1 MRSNIVKFLF
11 GGISLLIISAC
22 GGGDEE
28 PVLVPATIAPTT
40 TVVDLST
47 TVPMTT
53 TTYAAPATIVPIIVE
68 TTTTTVVIEPE
79 SIQPASVASV
89 ESVTVAAG
97 DSLSEIAKSNG
108 TTAEK
113 LARINGICNVNSI
126 YVGQVILLT
135 APESEVETDTE
146 EESLITVI
154 VEAGD
159 SLSKIAK
166 REGVTVDEVMSL
178 NNISDPNLLFV
189 GQKLTISGQASL
201 ETQEEAPVC

>member
-1 MRSNIVKFLF
+1 MRSNIAKFLL
-11 GGISLLIISAC
+11 GGLSLLIISAC

-40 TVVDLST
+40 TLMDLST

-53 TTYAAPATIVPIIVE
+53 STYAAPATIVPVVIE
-68 TTTTTVVIEPE
+68 TTTTTVVVEPE
-79 SIQPASVASV
+79 ETEPEPVG
-89 ESVTVAAG
+89 SVTVTAG
-97 DSLSEIAKSNG
+97 DSLSEIAKANG

-126 YVGQVILLT
+126 YVGQVILLND
-135 APESEVETDTE
+135 PEQEVETDET
-146 EESLITVI
+146 EESLRTVI

-166 REGVTVDEVMSL
+166 REGVTVDEVMSM

-189 GQKLTISGQASL
+189 GQKLTISGQASP
-201 ETQEEAPVC
+201 EPQEDPVC

>member
-1 MRSNIVKFLF
+1 MVKFLL
-11 GGISLLIISAC
+11 GGFSLLIISAC

-28 PVLVPATIAPTT
+28 PVLVPATMAPTT
-40 TVVDLST
+40 TLVDLST

-53 TTYAAPATIVPIIVE
+53 TSYATPATIVPVVIE
-68 TTTTTVVIEPE
+68 TTTTTVVIEIEETEPE
-79 SIQPASVASV
+79 LV

-97 DSLSEIAKSNG
+97 DSLSEIAKANG

-126 YVGQVILLT
+126 YVGQVILIND
-135 APESEVETDTE
+135 PEPEVETDAV
-146 EESLITVI
+146 EESLRTVM
-154 VEAGD
+154 VESGD

-166 REGVTVDEVMSL
+166 REGVTVDEIMSL

-201 ETQEEAPVC
+201 EPQEEDPVC

>member
-1 MRSNIVKFLF
+1 MRSNIVKFLL
-11 GGISLLIISAC
+11 GGLSLLIISAC

-40 TVVDLST
+40 TLVDLST

-53 TTYAAPATIVPIIVE
+53 TTYAAPATIVPIVVE
-68 TTTTTVVIEPE
+68 TTTTVVVEPE
-79 SIQPASVASV
+79 SIQPEPVASV

-146 EESLITVI
+146 EESLRTVI

-189 GQKLTISGQASL
+189 GQKLTISGQVSP
-201 ETQEEAPVC
+201 EPQEEAPVC

>member
-1 MRSNIVKFLF
+1 MRSNIAKFLL
-11 GGISLLIISAC
+11 GGLSLLIISAC

-40 TVVDLST
+40 TLMDLST

-53 TTYAAPATIVPIIVE
+53 TTYATPSTIVPLVIE
-68 TTTTTVVIEPE
+68 TTTTTVVVEPEEIEPE
-79 SIQPASVASV
+79 PVESV

-97 DSLSEIAKSNG
+97 DSLSEIAKANG

-126 YVGQVILLT
+126 YVGQVILLND
-135 APESEVETDTE
+135 PEPQVETDAE
-146 EESLITVI
+146 EESLRTVI

-189 GQKLTISGQASL
+189 GQKLTISGQASP
-201 ETQEEAPVC
+201 EPQEEDPVC

>member
-1 MRSNIVKFLF
+1 MRSNIAKFLL
-11 GGISLLIISAC
+11 GGLSLLIISAC

-40 TVVDLST
+40 TLMDLST

-53 TTYAAPATIVPIIVE
+53 TSYAAPATIVPVVIE
-68 TTTTTVVIEPE
+68 TTTTTVVVEPE
-79 SIQPASVASV
+79 ETEPEPVG
-89 ESVTVAAG
+89 SVTVTAG
-97 DSLSEIAKSNG
+97 DSLSEIAKANG

-126 YVGQVILLT
+126 YVGQVILLND
-135 APESEVETDTE
+135 PEQEVETDET
-146 EESLITVI
+146 EESLRTVI

-166 REGVTVDEVMSL
+166 REGVTVDEVMSM

-189 GQKLTISGQASL
+189 GQKLTISGQASP
-201 ETQEEAPVC
+201 EPQEDPVC

>member
-1 MRSNIVKFLF
+1 MRSNIAKFLL
-11 GGISLLIISAC
+11 GGLSLLIISAC

-40 TVVDLST
+40 TLMDLST

-53 TTYAAPATIVPIIVE
+53 TSYAAPATIVPVVIE
-68 TTTTTVVIEPE
+68 TTTTTVVVEPE
-79 SIQPASVASV
+79 ETEPEPVG
-89 ESVTVAAG
+89 SVTVTAG
-97 DSLSEIAKSNG
+97 DSLSEIAKANG

-126 YVGQVILLT
+126 YVGQVILLND
-135 APESEVETDTE
+135 PEQEVETDET
-146 EESLITVI
+146 EESLRTVI

-166 REGVTVDEVMSL
+166 REGVTVDEVMSM

-189 GQKLTISGQASL
+189 GQKLTISGQASP
-201 ETQEEAPVC
+201 EPQEAPVC

>member
-1 MRSNIVKFLF
+1 MRSNIVKFLL
-11 GGISLLIISAC
+11 GGLSLLIISAC

-40 TVVDLST
+40 TLMDLST

-53 TTYAAPATIVPIIVE
+53 TTYAAPATIVPVVIE
-68 TTTTTVVIEPE
+68 TTTTTVVVEPE
-79 SIQPASVASV
+79 ETEPEPVG
-89 ESVTVAAG
+89 SVTVTAG
-97 DSLSEIAKSNG
+97 DSLSEIAKANG

-126 YVGQVILLT
+126 YVGQVILLND
-135 APESEVETDTE
+135 PEQEVETDET
-146 EESLITVI
+146 EESLRTVI

-166 REGVTVDEVMSL
+166 REGVTVDEVMSM

-189 GQKLTISGQASL
+189 GQKLTISGQASP
-201 ETQEEAPVC
+201 EPQEDPVC

>member
-1 MRSNIVKFLF
+1 MRSNIAKFLL
-11 GGISLLIISAC
+11 GGLSLLIISAC

-40 TVVDLST
+40 TLMDLST

-53 TTYAAPATIVPIIVE
+53 TTYAAPATIVPVVIE
-68 TTTTTVVIEPE
+68 TTTTTVVVEPE
-79 SIQPASVASV
+79 ETEPEPVG
-89 ESVTVAAG
+89 SVTVTAG
-97 DSLSEIAKSNG
+97 DSLSEIAKANG

-126 YVGQVILLT
+126 YVGQVILLND
-135 APESEVETDTE
+135 PEQEVETDET
-146 EESLITVI
+146 EESLRTVI

-166 REGVTVDEVMSL
+166 REGVTVDEVMSM

-189 GQKLTISGQASL
+189 GQKLTISGQASP
-201 ETQEEAPVC
+201 EPQEDPVC

>member
-1 MRSNIVKFLF
+1 MVKFLL
-11 GGISLLIISAC
+11 GGFSLLIISAC

-28 PVLVPATIAPTT
+28 PVLVPATMAPTT
-40 TVVDLST
+40 TLVDLST

-53 TTYAAPATIVPIIVE
+53 TSYATPATIVPVVIE
-68 TTTTTVVIEPE
+68 TTTTTVVIEMEETE
-79 SIQPASVASV
+79 SELV

-97 DSLSEIAKSNG
+97 DSLSEIAKANG

-113 LARINGICNVNSI
+113 LARINDICNVNSI
-126 YVGQVILLT
+126 YVGQVILLND
-135 APESEVETDTE
+135 PEPEVETDAV
-146 EESLITVI
+146 EESLRTVV
-154 VEAGD
+154 VESGD

-166 REGVTVDEVMSL
+166 RESVTVDEIMSL

-201 ETQEEAPVC
+201 EPQEEDPVC

>member
-1 MRSNIVKFLF
+1 MRSNIVKFLL
-11 GGISLLIISAC
+11 GGLSLLIISAC

-40 TVVDLST
+40 TLMDLST

-53 TTYAAPATIVPIIVE
+53 TTYAAPATIVPVVIE
-68 TTTTTVVIEPE
+68 TTTTTVVVEPE
-79 SIQPASVASV
+79 ETEPEPVG
-89 ESVTVAAG
+89 SVTVTAG
-97 DSLSEIAKSNG
+97 DSLSEIAKANG

-126 YVGQVILLT
+126 YVGQVILLND
-135 APESEVETDTE
+135 PEQEVEADTT
-146 EESLITVI
+146 EESLRTII
-154 VEAGD
+154 VEVGD

-189 GQKLTISGQASL
+189 GQKLTISGQASPKP
-201 ETQEEAPVC
+201 QEEDPVC

>member
-1 MRSNIVKFLF
+1 MRSNIVKFLL
-11 GGISLLIISAC
+11 GGFSLILISAC

-40 TVVDLST
+40 TLMDLST

-53 TTYAAPATIVPIIVE
+53 TTYTAPATIVPVVIE
-68 TTTTTVVIEPE
+68 TSTTTVVVEPE
-79 SIQPASVASV
+79 ETEPEAV

-97 DSLSEIAKSNG
+97 DSLSEIAKANG

-126 YVGQVILLT
+126 FVGQVILLSD
-135 APESEVETDTE
+135 PEQEVETDAVE
-146 EESLITVI
+146 ETLRTVI
-154 VEAGD
+154 VESGD

-166 REGVTVDEVMSL
+166 REGVTVDEIMSL
-178 NNISDPNLLFV
+178 NSISDPNLLFV
-189 GQKLTISGQASL
+189 GQKLTISGQTSR
-201 ETQEEAPVC
+201 EPQEEDPVC

>member
-1 MRSNIVKFLF
+1 MRSNIAKFLL
-11 GGISLLIISAC
+11 GGLSLLIISAC

-40 TVVDLST
+40 TLMDLST

-53 TTYAAPATIVPIIVE
+53 TTYTAPATIVPVVIE
-68 TTTTTVVIEPE
+68 TTTTTVVVEPE
-79 SIQPASVASV
+79 ETEPEPVG
-89 ESVTVAAG
+89 SVTVTAG
-97 DSLSEIAKSNG
+97 DSLSEIAKANG

-126 YVGQVILLT
+126 YVGQVILLND
-135 APESEVETDTE
+135 PEQEVETDET
-146 EESLITVI
+146 EESLRTVI

-166 REGVTVDEVMSL
+166 REGVTVDEVMSM
-178 NNISDPNLLFV
+178 NKISDPNLLFV
-189 GQKLTISGQASL
+189 GQKLTISGQASP
-201 ETQEEAPVC
+201 EPQEDPVC

>member
-1 MRSNIVKFLF
+1 MVKFLF
-11 GGISLLIISAC
+11 GGFSLLIISAC
-22 GGGDEE
+22 GGGEEE
-28 PVLVPATIAPTT
+28 PVLVPATMAPTT
-40 TVVDLST
+40 TLIDLST

-53 TTYAAPATIVPIIVE
+53 TSYATPATIVPVVIE
-68 TTTTTVVIEPE
+68 TTTTTVVIEMEETE
-79 SIQPASVASV
+79 SELV

-97 DSLSEIAKSNG
+97 DSLSEIAKANG

-126 YVGQVILLT
+126 YVGQVILLND
-135 APESEVETDTE
+135 PEPEVETDAV
-146 EESLITVI
+146 EESLRTVV
-154 VEAGD
+154 VESGD

-166 REGVTVDEVMSL
+166 RESVTVDEIMSL

-201 ETQEEAPVC
+201 EPQEEDPVC

>member
-1 MRSNIVKFLF
+1 MVKFLL
-11 GGISLLIISAC
+11 GGFSLLIISAC

-28 PVLVPATIAPTT
+28 PVLVPATMAPTT
-40 TVVDLST
+40 TLVDLST

-53 TTYAAPATIVPIIVE
+53 TSYATPATIVPVVIE
-68 TTTTTVVIEPE
+68 TTTTTVVIEIEETEPE
-79 SIQPASVASV
+79 LV

-97 DSLSEIAKSNG
+97 DSLSEIAKANG

-113 LARINGICNVNSI
+113 LARINDICNVNSI
-126 YVGQVILLT
+126 YVGQVILIND
-135 APESEVETDTE
+135 PEPEVETDAV
-146 EESLITVI
+146 EESLRTVM
-154 VEAGD
+154 VESGD

-166 REGVTVDEVMSL
+166 REGVTVDEIMSL

-201 ETQEEAPVC
+201 EPQEEDPVC

>member
-1 MRSNIVKFLF
+1 MRSNIAKFLL
-11 GGISLLIISAC
+11 GGLSLLIISAC

-40 TVVDLST
+40 TLMDLST

-53 TTYAAPATIVPIIVE
+53 TSYAAPATIVPVVIE
-68 TTTTTVVIEPE
+68 TTTTTVVVEPE
-79 SIQPASVASV
+79 ETEPEPVG
-89 ESVTVAAG
+89 SVTVTAG
-97 DSLSEIAKSNG
+97 DSLSEIAKANG

-126 YVGQVILLT
+126 YVGQVILLND
-135 APESEVETDTE
+135 PEQEVETDET
-146 EESLITVI
+146 EESLRTVI

-166 REGVTVDEVMSL
+166 REGVTVDEVMSM
-178 NNISDPNLLFV
+178 NKISDPNLLFV
-189 GQKLTISGQASL
+189 GQKLTISGQASP
-201 ETQEEAPVC
+201 EPQEDPVC

>member
-1 MRSNIVKFLF
+1 MVKVLL
-11 GGISLLIISAC
+11 GGFSLLTISAC

-28 PVLVPATIAPTT
+28 PVLVPATMAPTT
-40 TVVDLST
+40 TLVDLST

-53 TTYAAPATIVPIIVE
+53 TTYATPATIVPVVIE
-68 TTTTTVVIEPE
+68 TTTTTVVIEIEETEPE
-79 SIQPASVASV
+79 LV

-97 DSLSEIAKSNG
+97 DSLSEIAKANG

-126 YVGQVILLT
+126 YVGQVILLND
-135 APESEVETDTE
+135 PEPEVETDAV
-146 EESLITVI
+146 EESLRTVV
-154 VEAGD
+154 VESGD

-166 REGVTVDEVMSL
+166 REGVTVDEIMSL

-201 ETQEEAPVC
+201 EPQEEDPVC

>member
-11 GGISLLIISAC
+11 GGLSLLIISAC

-40 TVVDLST
+40 TLVDLST

-53 TTYAAPATIVPIIVE
+53 TTYAAPATIVPIVVE
-68 TTTTTVVIEPE
+68 TTTTVVVEPE
-79 SIQPASVASV
+79 SIQPEPVASV

>member
-1 MRSNIVKFLF
+1 MRSNIVKFLL
-11 GGISLLIISAC
+11 GGISLLFISAC

-40 TVVDLST
+40 TIMDLST

-53 TTYAAPATIVPIIVE
+53 TTYATPSTIVPVVIE
-68 TTTTTVVIEPE
+68 TTTTTIVVEPE
-79 SIQPASVASV
+79 ETEPEPV
-89 ESVTVAAG
+89 ESVTVTAG
-97 DSLSEIAKSNG
+97 DSLSEIAKANG

-126 YVGQVILLT
+126 YVGQVILLND
-135 APESEVETDTE
+135 PEQEVETDTT
-146 EESLITVI
+146 EESLRTVI
-154 VEAGD
+154 VETGD

-166 REGVTVDEVMSL
+166 REGVTVDEVMSM

-189 GQKLTISGQASL
+189 GQKLTISGQASP
-201 ETQEEAPVC
+201 EPQEENPVC

>member
-1 MRSNIVKFLF
+1 MRSNIVKFLL
-11 GGISLLIISAC
+11 GGISLLFISAC

-40 TVVDLST
+40 TIMDLST

-53 TTYAAPATIVPIIVE
+53 TTYATPSTIVPVVIE
-68 TTTTTVVIEPE
+68 TTTTTIVVEPE
-79 SIQPASVASV
+79 ETEPEPV
-89 ESVTVAAG
+89 ESVTVTAG
-97 DSLSEIAKSNG
+97 DSLSEIAKANG

-126 YVGQVILLT
+126 YVGQVILLND
-135 APESEVETDTE
+135 PEQEVETDTT
-146 EESLITVI
+146 EESLRTVI
-154 VEAGD
+154 VETGD

-166 REGVTVDEVMSL
+166 REGVTVDEVMSM

-189 GQKLTISGQASL
+189 GQKLTISGQASP
-201 ETQEEAPVC
+201 EPQEEDPVC

>member
-1 MRSNIVKFLF
+1 MRSNIAKFLL
-11 GGISLLIISAC
+11 GGLSLLIISAC

-40 TVVDLST
+40 TLMDLST

-53 TTYAAPATIVPIIVE
+53 TTYAAPATIVPVVIE
-68 TTTTTVVIEPE
+68 TTTTTVVVEPE
-79 SIQPASVASV
+79 ETEPEPVG
-89 ESVTVAAG
+89 SVTVTAG
-97 DSLSEIAKSNG
+97 DSLSEIAKANG

-126 YVGQVILLT
+126 YVGQVILLND
-135 APESEVETDTE
+135 PEQEVETDET
-146 EESLITVI
+146 EESLRTVI

-166 REGVTVDEVMSL
+166 REGVTVDEVMSM

-189 GQKLTISGQASL
+189 GQKLTISGQASP
-201 ETQEEAPVC
+201 EPQEAPVC

>member
-1 MRSNIVKFLF
+1 MRSNIVKFLL
-11 GGISLLIISAC
+11 GGLSLLIISAC

-40 TVVDLST
+40 TLVDLST

-53 TTYAAPATIVPIIVE
+53 TTYAAPATIVPIVVE
-68 TTTTTVVIEPE
+68 TTTTVVVEPE
-79 SIQPASVASV
+79 SIQPEPVASV

-146 EESLITVI
+146 KESLITVI